1 VVDAYLCSCDAGW
14 EGDECELDIDECD
27 AAPCQNA
34 GACTDSRHPTC
45 TKVDPLKTGSC
56 ALSANADGCTAT
68 VGLDASSDCTFAQ
81 VAFGAYDCACV
92 DGFGGDTCENDIDEC
107 GPNPCANG
115 DCTDGVFSYT
125 CACADGWEGTNC
137 ATDTHECHVL
147 EPCKNGGACA
157 ESSSDGGVAKGAYAC
172 TCAAGYEGT
181 NCLTDTDECAENSGA
196 GDCINGGVCTESNDV
211 VAVRRAH
218 ATWSPR
224 NARMKGTAVTT

>member
-1 VVDAYLCSCDAGW
+1 
-14 EGDECELDIDECD
+14 
-27 AAPCQNA
+27 
-34 GACTDSRHPTC
+34 
-45 TKVDPLKTGSC
+45 VDPLKTGSC

-92 DGFGGDTCENDIDEC
+92 DGFGG
-107 GPNPCANG
+107 
-115 DCTDGVFSYT
+115 YT

-196 GDCINGGVCTESNDV
+196 GDCINGGVCTESNNV